1 MKTIVKIAELRK
13 NFGHE
18 QALKGIQFEIKS
30 GEIFGLLGPSGS
42 GKTTTIKLLTGEL
55 EPTSGSV
62 EALGFKSDMFGRTE
76 YLEKLGVL
84 SDKSA
89 LYDRLTVADN
99 LELYRKLYSTDK
111 KKVDEVLEAVGLLE
125 QKNKRVSKLSKGM
138 KQRILLCK
146 AVLHA
151 PPLLLLD
158 EPTSALDPNTRER
171 IHEMLLKLRESGTT
185 ILLTTHDM
193 DEATLL
199 CDNVAFLHEGVIKET
214 GSPEDLRNKYKR
226 NVVHIKYASGLIKT
240 IENSRENFAQLQ
252 EALLDQDL
260 IDLHTDFPSL
270 GEVFKNVTGKELI

>member
-1 MKTIVKIAELRK
+1 M
-13 NFGHE
+13 
-18 QALKGIQFEIKS
+18 
-30 GEIFGLLGPSGS
+30 LGYSS
-42 GKTTTIKLLTGEL
+42 E
-55 EPTSGSV
+55 
-62 EALGFKSDMFGRTE
+62 MFGRTE
-76 YLEKLGVL
+76 YLEKLGIL

-89 LYDRLTVADN
+89 LYERLTVADN
-99 LELYRKLYSTDK
+99 LELYRKLYNTDK
-111 KKVDEVLEAVGLLE
+111 EKVDEVLEAVGLLD

-171 IHEMLLKLRESGTT
+171 IHEMLLKLKESGTT

-199 CDNVAFLHEGVIKET
+199 CDNVAFLHGGIIKET

-240 IENSRENFAQLQ
+240 IENSSENFNQIQ
-252 EALLDQDL
+252 EALFDQNL
-260 IDLHTDFPSL
+260 IEMHTDFPSL